1 MKIILVP
8 RAFCSLSRRCL
19 NTRTR
24 RSSGSRAQGSSG
36 LAGSGNRTRMDE
48 NSSAKEGRC
57 NLSPRV
63 VSYLSPSRS
72 KGRVGR
78 NSGNEVGREGENGR
92 DFAPL
97 FSYAPLRFVTSH
109 SRVTR
114 VSRSRLLKK
123 RGALGEA
130 EKEVFR
136 AFFTR
141 TYNIFFFPFQENSSG
156 PLILHYRAVDVK
168 SWIIGQCM
176 VSETE

>member
-36 LAGSGNRTRMDE
+36 LAGSGNRRLWGTRIDE
-48 NSSAKEGRC
+48 NSRAKEGGR
-57 NLSPRV
+57 NLVPRL

-97 FSYAPLRFVTSH
+97 FSYAHLRFVTSH

-168 SWIIGQCM
+168 S
-176 VSETE
+176 

>member
-8 RAFCSLSRRCL
+8 RASCSLSRRCL
-19 NTRTR
+19 STRTR

-48 NSSAKEGRC
+48 NSSAKEGGC

-97 FSYAPLRFVTSH
+97 FSHVSLRFVTSH
-109 SRVTR
+109 SCVSCPRKTR
-114 VSRSRLLKK
+114 PLRRGRERSLPSLFCPHSHFFF
-123 RGALGEA
+123 
-130 EKEVFR
+130 VFR
-136 AFFTR
+136 KILLDHWFF
-141 TYNIFFFPFQENSSG
+141 I
-156 PLILHYRAVDVK
+156 
-168 SWIIGQCM
+168 
-176 VSETE
+176 TEQWM